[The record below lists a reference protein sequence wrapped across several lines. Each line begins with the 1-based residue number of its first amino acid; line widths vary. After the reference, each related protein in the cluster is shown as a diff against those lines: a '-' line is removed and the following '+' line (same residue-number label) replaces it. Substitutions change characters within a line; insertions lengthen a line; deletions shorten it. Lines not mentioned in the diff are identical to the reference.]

1 MKQVELL
8 RTATSE
14 QAYLCRNA
22 LQVMAVDWS
31 CQRNSRMYSVTA
43 VSIKSVA
50 MEDELMRVLSSVCA
64 YHEIRKLH
72 LRVGTHM

>member
-1 MKQVELL
+1 
-8 RTATSE
+8 
-14 QAYLCRNA
+14 
-22 LQVMAVDWS
+22 
-31 CQRNSRMYSVTA
+31 MYSVTA